1 MTGTTVIRP
10 ARPDDA
16 GALLDLIDALADY
29 EKLDRPDEAA
39 RERLTRDIFGPRPRI
54 EVLLAFDGDTAV
66 GYALFL
72 ETYSS
77 FLARPTLYL
86 EDIFVHPDA
95 RGRRI
100 GLTLMRQL
108 ATLALERDC
117 GRMEW
122 VVLRWNTPAIDFYDR
137 LGAVPMKEWETF
149 RLDRDGLE
157 RVSSGAGKPRP
168 PVT

>member
-1 MTGTTVIRP
+1 MTGIPEIRF
-10 ARPDDA
+10 ARPDDS
-16 GALLDLIDALADY
+16 GVLLDLIDALADY
-29 EKLDRPDEAA
+29 EKLERPDQAA
-39 RERLTRDIFGPRPRI
+39 RERLTRDIFGPHPRI
-54 EVLLAFDGDTAV
+54 EVLLAVDGTRAV

-100 GLTLMRQL
+100 GLALMQRL
-108 ATLALERDC
+108 AALARERDC

-122 VVLRWNTPAIDFYDR
+122 VVLKWNTPAIDFYDR

-149 RLDRDGLE
+149 RLDRDDLD
-157 RVSSGAGKPRP
+157 RVGSEAGNPRP
-168 PVT
+168 QVT